1 MICFLP
7 ELLRNAA
14 LADPEKPAVK
24 DPQGV
29 LTYTEFLA
37 AVDRLAQY
45 LLRGG
50 CAKGTWIA
58 TCLPRGIDAVVAQAA
73 ILSIGAIYVPVDPTY
88 PTSVLSAMLRGESP
102 VRFVGYR
109 AAVDACL
116 AAAEGIGI
124 VLDDAETL
132 ANIAKLPAEPARVE
146 LLPQDGAYV
155 IHTSGSS
162 GTPKG
167 VLVNHAAIANS
178 TLARWER
185 YEQPVT
191 GFLMVS
197 PMFFDSS
204 LAGIW
209 WTLSQGGTLELAP
222 QDPASLLTRLR
233 IALTDPEPRVS
244 HTLLTP
250 TLYSRALDGLTGV
263 DTALS
268 TVVVAGET
276 CSEAL
281 VLRHHRLLP
290 HVALVNE
297 YGPTEAGVW
306 CSSAVLRA
314 GEKVAIGTPIA
325 NVELLVIDHGGACL
339 PTGAVGE
346 LAVAGVQLAEGY
358 PHDAPLT
365 QQRFVAHP
373 TRTGERMY
381 RTGDRAWQDAGGQY
395 FVSGRLDEQV
405 KIRGFRVDLAGVR
418 SRLATHAG
426 VAEVALAMRERA
438 GLMGQV
444 LTAYVVPQVLEGSV
458 ATQLRQTWTRV
469 VDEVALGAAAKGT
482 DFDISGWNSSYTG
495 EPLSADEMEE
505 WVQSTVALL
514 KEQAPSVVLDL
525 GCGSGLPLLRVA
537 PQCKR
542 YVGLDVSQRTLE
554 NLQLAVERAGISQVE
569 LQKGEAA
576 DVSRF
581 ERQHFDLVVSNS
593 VSQYFPHSDYLVQV
607 LAGALAALRA
617 EGRAIIGD
625 VRDLSLLWEFHTAVA
640 LARLA
645 PETPAAAVLKQVA
658 DRVDHETQLVISPRW
673 FTQLNDLLRDEV
685 EVELRPRRGW
695 QRNEMNDFRFDAIV
709 HRAAC
714 VARFPVPQWLDWSAD
729 IENLTALR
737 SLLRD
742 RREPLGIRR
751 VPNARTAGVSAV
763 LAYLQADPAR
773 ENSPLTV
780 ADLRALRQEQEGLS
794 VHPEAL
800 FAIAALCGLELYLD
814 RSAAHPAGAFDAVF
828 YPGLTEDTSHGILLP
843 RFDSPNA
850 SDAPNALNHT
860 ERFITDPSTHRVNTA
875 AFTSIVPELRRFAD
889 HVLAPQERPGAY
901 VVMSSLPMTRQGK
914 VDTAALPLPQPQPK
928 SLWSG
933 PALNLPETDAQ
944 KAVASVWSDL
954 LGVEQI
960 SIDEDFISL
969 GGDSLLAA
977 ACAVQLCELLHI
989 LLPTG
994 VLFSAP
1000 TIRSLARLV
1009 EAAESRSQLDAVDLE
1024 VLASISGQ
1032 PVETGDALPLT
1043 SAQTVFWYL
1052 DHYRRPGSSKHPD
1065 FALAVHYRI
1074 SGRLDTQAMSD
1085 AIDQLVQRHEALRTS
1100 VRLDAFEGL
1109 QTVLPAVPQLLVR
1122 LSAEG
1127 SDPDTALRAA
1137 AQNDT
1142 RLPLDPALG
1151 RVFTAQLCTAS
1162 DTEHLLI
1169 LRVHHIAADGWSID
1183 VLESELEELYEA
1195 ALTRRP
1201 HTLRPPP
1208 NYSRLVQ
1215 RMDQQ
1220 FFVDLDWRTMEP
1232 YQSALRYWEQ
1242 QVRGVEPS
1250 SLSPFGE
1257 SIVPLP
1263 TQQQSLDLT
1272 GEDFETLLELSR
1284 SSGATLFSTV
1294 VAALASLRAEDSGT
1308 PDVRLLTLNA
1318 ARDAPELD
1326 RMVGLLLNPMLL
1338 RLSVSPADEF
1348 SEIIARASTGVREA
1362 LSHGQVPLLA
1372 MCEEI
1377 PDLMSF
1383 MTESQF
1389 VGVELL
1395 SPARGLSLPHC
1406 QVLRTDPF
1414 DDDFLGR
1421 RFELPVE
1428 LLLVVRR
1435 NGASVRLTVLYD
1447 PAAITREQSG
1457 RLLTRL
1463 RGVLLAR
1470 QSQGAYR

>member
-1 MICFLP
+1 MICSLP
-7 ELLRNAA
+7 ELLRSAA
-14 LADPEKPAVK
+14 LAYPDRAAVRDP
-24 DPQGV
+24 DGV
-29 LTYTEFLA
+29 LTYTEFLSA
-37 AVDRLAQY
+37 IDRLAQY
-45 LLRGG
+45 LLRDG

-58 TCLPRGIDAVVAQAA
+58 TCLPRGIDAVVAQVA

-88 PTSVLSAMLRGESP
+88 PTSVLGGMLRGESP

-109 AAVDACL
+109 AEVTACL

-124 VLDDAETL
+124 VLDDADTM
-132 ANIAKLPAEPARVE
+132 ATIATLPAEPPHVT

-185 YEQPVT
+185 YKQPVT

-222 QDPASLLTRLR
+222 QDPAALLTRLR
-233 IALTDPEPRVS
+233 GALTDPEPRVS

-250 TLYSRALDGLTGV
+250 TLYSRSLDGLTRV
-263 DTALS
+263 DTALN
-268 TVVVAGET
+268 TVIVAGET

-281 VLRHHRLLP
+281 VIRHYRLLP
-290 HVALVNE
+290 DVALVNE

-306 CSSAVLRA
+306 CSSAILRA
-314 GEKVAIGTPIA
+314 GDKVAIGTPIST
-325 NVELLVIDHGGACL
+325 VELLVVDHNGACL
-339 PTGAVGE
+339 PSGTMGE
-346 LAVAGVQLAEGY
+346 LAVAGLQLAQGY
-358 PHDAPLT
+358 PHDATLT
-365 QQRFVAHP
+365 EQRFVAHP
-373 TRTGERMY
+373 TRAGERMY
-381 RTGDRAWQDAGGQY
+381 RTGDRAWQDAEGQY
-395 FVSGRLDEQV
+395 YVSGRLDEQV

-418 SRLATHAG
+418 SRLATHTG
-426 VAEVALAMRERA
+426 VAEVALAMRDRA

-444 LTAYVVPQVLEGSV
+444 LTAYVVPQAVGGSV
-458 ATQLRQTWTRV
+458 ATQLRETWTRV

-495 EPLSADEMEE
+495 ESLSAHEMEE
-505 WVQSTVALL
+505 WVGSTVALL
-514 KEQAPSVVLDL
+514 REQSPSAVLDL

-537 PQCKR
+537 PDCKR

-554 NLQLAVERAGISQVE
+554 NLQLAVERAGIPQVE

-576 DVSRF
+576 DVKRLGP
-581 ERQHFDLVVSNS
+581 QQFDLVVSNS
-593 VSQYFPHSDYLVQV
+593 VSQYFPNPNYLVHV

-617 EGRAIIGD
+617 DGRAILGD
-625 VRDLSLLWEFHTAVA
+625 VRDLSLLWEFHTAVT

-645 PETPAAAVLKQVA
+645 PETPAGAVLKQIA
-658 DRVDHETQLVISPRW
+658 DRVDHETQMVISPRW
-673 FTQLNDLLRDEV
+673 FAQLRGFLEDERV
-685 EVELRPRRGW
+685 DIELRPRRGW
-695 QRNEMNDFRFDAIV
+695 RRNEMNDFRFDAIV
-709 HRAAC
+709 RRAAA
-714 VARFPVPQWLDWSAD
+714 VSRFAVPQWLEWSND
-729 IENLTALR
+729 IGDLAALQA
-737 SLLRD
+737 LLRD

-751 VPNARTAGVSAV
+751 VPNARTAGMGAV
-763 LAYLQADPAR
+763 LAHLQAAPAGG
-773 ENSPLTV
+773 NSPLTV
-780 ADLRALRQEQEGLS
+780 SGLRALSDEQEGRS
-794 VHPEAL
+794 VHPEIL
-800 FAIAALCGLELYLD
+800 FQTAGLCDLQLSLD

-828 YPGLTEDTSHGILLP
+828 YPPHAKGSSHRIQLP
-843 RFDSPNA
+843 RFDLPPV
-850 SDAPNALNHT
+850 SDT
-860 ERFITDPSTHRVNTA
+860 MGSFITDPSTHRVNTA

-889 HVLAPQERPGAY
+889 KVLPPQERPGAY
-901 VVMSSLPMTRQGK
+901 VVLSSLPMTRQGK
-914 VDTAALPLPQPQPK
+914 VDTAALPMPQPE
-928 SLWSG
+928 SLRTG

-954 LGVEQI
+954 LGIEQI
-960 SIDEDFISL
+960 GIDEDFISL

-977 ACAVQLCELLHI
+977 ACAVQLCDLLQI
-989 LLPTG
+989 SLPAG

-1000 TIRSLARLV
+1000 TIRSLAHVVAFADPGTQPSAADTDALALLSDQIA
-1009 EAAESRSQLDAVDLE
+1009 EAGA
-1024 VLASISGQ
+1024 
-1032 PVETGDALPLT
+1032 ALPLT

-1074 SGRLDTQAMSD
+1074 SGSLDLQAMSD
-1085 AIDQLVQRHEALRTS
+1085 AIDALVQRHEALRTS
-1100 VRLDAFEGL
+1100 VRLDAFEGR
-1109 QTVLPAVPQLLVR
+1109 QTVLPAVSGLLVK

-1127 SDPDTALRAA
+1127 PDPDIALQTAAR
-1137 AQNDT
+1137 NDT
-1142 RLPLDPALG
+1142 HLPLDPALG
-1151 RVFTAQLCTAS
+1151 RVFTAHLSTAS

-1169 LRVHHIAADGWSID
+1169 LRVHHIVADGWSID

-1201 HTLRPPP
+1201 HTLRSPPS
-1208 NYSRLVQ
+1208 YRRLVQ
-1215 RMDQQ
+1215 RLDQQ
-1220 FFVDLDWRTMEP
+1220 FFVDLDWRSTEP
-1232 YQSALRYWEQ
+1232 YQSALHYWEQ

-1250 SLSPFGE
+1250 SLSPLGE
-1257 SIVPLP
+1257 SAPPLP
-1263 TQQQSLDLT
+1263 TQQQSVDLT
-1272 GEDFETLLELSR
+1272 GKEVQSLLDLSR
-1284 SSGATLFSTV
+1284 TAGATLFSTV
-1294 VAALASLRAEDSGT
+1294 VAALAYLRAQDSGSA
-1308 PDVRLLTLNA
+1308 DVRLLTLNA
-1318 ARDAPELD
+1318 ARDSPELD

-1338 RLSVSPADEF
+1338 RLSVDPADTF
-1348 SEIIARASTGVREA
+1348 SDIIARASLGVREA

-1406 QVLRTDPF
+1406 QVQRSDPF
-1414 DDDFLGR
+1414 DDHFLGR

-1447 PAAITREQSG
+1447 PAVMTREESG
-1457 RLLTRL
+1457 RLLSRL
-1463 RGVLLAR
+1463 RSVLLAR
-1470 QSQGAYR
+1470 QLQEAYQ

>member
-1 MICFLP
+1 MTRFLP
-7 ELLRNAA
+7 ELLRSAA
-14 LADPEKPAVK
+14 LAHPDRPAVR
-24 DPQGV
+24 DSQGV
-29 LTYTEFLA
+29 LTYTELLA

-45 LLRGG
+45 LLRNG

-88 PTSVLSAMLRGESP
+88 PTSVLGGMLRGESP

-109 AAVDACL
+109 AEVAACL
-116 AAAEGIGI
+116 AAAEGIGV

-132 ANIAKLPAEPARVE
+132 ESIARLPAEPSGVQLFAH
-146 LLPQDGAYV
+146 DGAYV

-167 VLVNHAAIANS
+167 VLVNHAAITNS

-222 QDPASLLTRLR
+222 QDPAALLTRLR
-233 IALTDPEPRVS
+233 MALTDRQPRVS

-250 TLYSRALDGLTGV
+250 TLYSRALDGLTRV

-281 VLRHHRLLP
+281 VGRHHRLLP
-290 HVALVNE
+290 DVALVNE

-314 GEKVAIGTPIA
+314 GEKVVIGKPIA
-325 NVELLVIDHGGACL
+325 NVELLVVDHNGACL
-339 PTGAVGE
+339 SPGAVGE
-346 LAVAGVQLAEGY
+346 LAIAGVQLAEGY
-358 PHDAPLT
+358 PHDATLT

-381 RTGDRAWQDAGGQY
+381 RTGDRAWQGTDGQY

-444 LTAYVVPQVLEGSV
+444 LTAYVVPQVAEGSV
-458 ATQLRQTWTRV
+458 ATQLRETWTRV
-469 VDEVALGAAAKGT
+469 VDEVASGAAAKGT

-495 EPLSADEMEE
+495 VSLSAQEMEE
-505 WVQSTVALL
+505 WVGSTVALL
-514 KEQAPSVVLDL
+514 SEQAPSAVLDL

-537 PQCKR
+537 PQCER
-542 YVGLDVSQRTLE
+542 YVGLDVSQRTLD
-554 NLQLAVERAGISQVE
+554 NLQLAVKRAGISQVE

-576 DVSRF
+576 DVTRF
-581 ERQHFDLVVSNS
+581 EQQKFDLVVSNS
-593 VSQYFPHSDYLVQV
+593 VSQYFPHPDYLVRV
-607 LAGALAALRA
+607 IAGALAALRA
-617 EGRAIIGD
+617 DGRAIIGD

-645 PETPAAAVLKQVA
+645 PETPAVAVLKQVA

-673 FTQLNDLLRDEV
+673 FTQLNRSLRDEEI

-695 QRNEMNDFRFDAIV
+695 RRNEMNDFRFDAIV
-709 HRAAC
+709 HRAAS
-714 VARFPVPQWLDWSAD
+714 VVRFPVPQWLNWSTD
-729 IENLTALR
+729 IGSLAALR
-737 SLLRD
+737 SLLRNC
-742 RREPLGIRR
+742 REPLGIRS
-751 VPNARTAGVSAV
+751 VPNARTAGISAV
-763 LAYLQADPAR
+763 LAYLQEHQAQESSA
-773 ENSPLTV
+773 STV
-780 ADLRALRQEQEGLS
+780 ADLRALREEHEGLS
-794 VHPEAL
+794 VHPETL
-800 FAIAALCGLELYLD
+800 FEAAALCGLELYLD
-814 RSAAHPAGAFDAVF
+814 RSAAHPAGALDAVF
-828 YPGLTEDTSHGILLP
+828 YPRLAEGTSHAILLP
-843 RFDSPNA
+843 QFDSPHI
-850 SDAPNALNHT
+850 SDT
-860 ERFITDPSTHRVNTA
+860 TGSFITDPSTHRVNTA
-875 AFTSIVPELRRFAD
+875 AFSSIVPDLRRFAD
-889 HVLAPQERPGAY
+889 QVLAPQERPGAY

-914 VDTAALPLPQPQPK
+914 VDTAALPLPQPEGRRT
-928 SLWSG
+928 G
-933 PALNLPETDAQ
+933 PPPNLPETDAQ

-954 LGVEQI
+954 LGIEQI
-960 SIDEDFISL
+960 GIDEDFIAL

-977 ACAVQLCELLHI
+977 ACAVQLCELLQVS
-989 LLPTG
+989 LPAG

-1000 TIRSLARLV
+1000 TIRSLARVV
-1009 EAAESRSQLDAVDLE
+1009 EEAEPRSQPSAIDPE
-1024 VLASISGQ
+1024 ELASISGRTN
-1032 PVETGDALPLT
+1032 EIGAALPLT

-1074 SGRLDTQAMSD
+1074 SGKLDTQAMSD
-1085 AIDQLVQRHEALRTS
+1085 AIDQLVERHEALRTS
-1100 VRLDAFEGL
+1100 VRLDAFEGR
-1109 QTVLPAVPQLLVR
+1109 QTVLPAGSGLLVR
-1122 LSAEG
+1122 LPAVG
-1127 SDPDTALRAA
+1127 PDPDAALRAA

-1151 RVFTAQLCTAS
+1151 RVFTAQLSTAS
-1162 DTEHLLI
+1162 DTEHLLV
-1169 LRVHHIAADGWSID
+1169 LRVHHIVADGWSID
-1183 VLESELEELYEA
+1183 VLESELEKLYEA

-1201 HTLRPPP
+1201 HTLRPAPS
-1208 NYSRLVQ
+1208 YSKLVQ

-1220 FFVDLDWRTMEP
+1220 FFVDLDWRSMEP

-1257 SIVPLP
+1257 AIVPLP
-1263 TQQQSLDLT
+1263 TQQQSIDLT
-1272 GEDFETLLELSR
+1272 GEELETLLDLSR
-1284 SSGATLFSTV
+1284 TSGATLFSTV
-1294 VAALASLRAEDSGT
+1294 VAALAYLRAEDSGST
-1308 PDVRLLTLNA
+1308 DVRLLTLNA
-1318 ARDAPELD
+1318 ARDSPELD

-1338 RLSVSPADEF
+1338 RLSVNTKDEL
-1348 SEIIARASTGVREA
+1348 SELIARASTGVREA

-1406 QVLRTDPF
+1406 QVERTDPF
-1414 DDDFLGR
+1414 DDAFLGR

-1435 NGASVRLTVLYD
+1435 NGFSVRLTVLHD
-1447 PAAITREQSG
+1447 PAVITREQTS

-1463 RGVLLAR
+1463 RGVLVAR
-1470 QSQGAYR
+1470 RFQEVYQ

>member
-1 MICFLP
+1 MTRFLP
-7 ELLRNAA
+7 ELLRNVA
-14 LADPEKPAVK
+14 LAHPNKPAVR

-29 LTYTEFLA
+29 LNYTEFLA
-37 AVDRLAQY
+37 AVNRLAQY
-45 LLRGG
+45 LLHDG

-58 TCLPRGIDAVVAQAA
+58 TCLPRGIDALVAQAA

-88 PTSVLSAMLRGESP
+88 PTSVLGAMLRGESP

-132 ANIAKLPAEPARVE
+132 ANIASLPAEPPCVE

-222 QDPASLLTRLR
+222 QDPAALLTRLR
-233 IALTDPEPRVS
+233 IALTDFQPGVS

-250 TLYSRALDGLTGV
+250 TLYSRALDGLTRV
-263 DTALS
+263 DTAFS
-268 TVVVAGET
+268 TVVVAGEM

-281 VLRHHRLLP
+281 VLRHYKLLP
-290 HVALVNE
+290 DVALVNE

-314 GEKVAIGTPIA
+314 GEKVAIGIPIA
-325 NVELLVIDHGGACL
+325 NTELLVVDHNGACL
-339 PTGAVGE
+339 PIGAVGE

-358 PHDAPLT
+358 PHDATLT
-365 QQRFVAHP
+365 RQRFVAHP

-381 RTGDRAWQDAGGQY
+381 RTGDRAWQDADGQY

-438 GLMGQV
+438 GLMGRV
-444 LTAYVVPQVLEGSV
+444 LTAYVVPQVVEGSV
-458 ATQLRQTWTRV
+458 VTQMRETWTRV

-495 EPLSADEMEE
+495 QPLSVDEMEE

-514 KEQAPSVVLDL
+514 REQAPSKVLDL

-537 PQCKR
+537 PQCER
-542 YVGLDVSQRTLE
+542 YVGLDVSQRTLD
-554 NLQLAVERAGISQVE
+554 NLQLAVKRARLSQVH

-581 ERQHFDLVVSNS
+581 EQQHFDLIVSIS

-625 VRDLSLLWEFHTAVA
+625 VRDLGLLWEFHTAVV

-658 DRVDHETQLVISPRW
+658 ERVDHETQLVISPRW
-673 FTQLNDLLRDEV
+673 FTRLNGSIQAEEV

-709 HRAAC
+709 HRAAS
-714 VARFPVPQWLDWSAD
+714 VTRFPVPQWLDWSAD
-729 IENLTALR
+729 IGNLTALR
-737 SLLRD
+737 SLLRVC
-742 RREPLGIRR
+742 RQPLGIRR
-751 VPNARTAGVSAV
+751 VPNSRTAGVSAV
-763 LAYLQADPAR
+763 LAHLQADLAR

-780 ADLRALRQEQEGLS
+780 FGLRALRQEHEGLS
-794 VHPEAL
+794 VHPETL
-800 FAIAALCGLELYLD
+800 FDIAALCGLELYLD

-828 YPGLTEDTSHGILLP
+828 YPRLTEGTSRGTLLP
-843 RFDSPNA
+843 CLDSPDAYDNPQA
-850 SDAPNALNHT
+850 SNLT

-914 VDTAALPLPQPQPK
+914 VDTAALPQPQPE
-928 SLWSG
+928 SLRSG

-944 KAVASVWSDL
+944 NAVASVWSDL

-960 SIDEDFISL
+960 GIDEDFISL

-989 LLPTG
+989 SLPTG

-1000 TIRSLARLV
+1000 TIRSLARVV
-1009 EAAESRSQLDAVDLE
+1009 EDAESRSQPDAVDLE
-1024 VLASISGQ
+1024 GLASMSGQ
-1032 PVETGDALPLT
+1032 PAETGDALPLT

-1074 SGRLDTQAMSD
+1074 SGKVDTQAMSD

-1127 SDPDTALRAA
+1127 SDPDTSLRAA

-1151 RVFTAQLCTAS
+1151 RVFTAQLSTAS

-1169 LRVHHIAADGWSID
+1169 LRVHHIVADGRSID

-1208 NYSRLVQ
+1208 NYRRLVQ
-1215 RMDQQ
+1215 RIDQQ
-1220 FFVDLDWRTMEP
+1220 FFVDLNWRTMEP

-1242 QVRGVEPS
+1242 HVRGVEPS

-1294 VAALASLRAEDSGT
+1294 VAALAYLRVEDSGT

-1318 ARDAPELD
+1318 ARDSPELD

-1338 RLSVSPADEF
+1338 RLSVSPADEL

-1406 QVLRTDPF
+1406 RVQRTDPF

-1435 NGASVRLTVLYD
+1435 NGSSVRLTVLYD

-1463 RGVLLAR
+1463 RSVLLAR
-1470 QSQGAYR
+1470 QSQEAHR

>member
-1 MICFLP
+1 MIPYLP

-14 LADPEKPAVK
+14 LAHPEKPAVK
-24 DPQGV
+24 DPGGV
-29 LTYTEFLA
+29 LKYSEFLA
-37 AVDRLAQY
+37 AVHRLAQY
-45 LLRGG
+45 LLQDG
-50 CAKGTWIA
+50 CAKGSWVA
-58 TCLPRGIDAVVAQAA
+58 ACLPRGIDAVVAQAA

-88 PTSVLSAMLRGESP
+88 PTSVLRGMLRGESP
-102 VRFVGYR
+102 VRFVGYQ
-109 AAVDACL
+109 AEIAACL

-132 ANIAKLPAEPARVE
+132 AKIANLPAEPPCVE
-146 LLPQDGAYV
+146 LLPHDGAYV

-167 VLVNHAAIANS
+167 VLVSHAAIANS
-178 TLARWER
+178 TLARWDR
-185 YEQPVT
+185 YKQPIT

-204 LAGIW
+204 LAGMW

-222 QDPASLLTRLR
+222 QDPAALLARLR
-233 IALTDPEPRVS
+233 IALTDRESPVS

-250 TLYSRALDGLTGV
+250 TLYSRALDGLSRV
-263 DTALS
+263 ETALH

-281 VLRHHRLLP
+281 VIRHHKLLP

-306 CSSAVLRA
+306 CASAVLRA
-314 GEKVAIGTPIA
+314 GDKVAIGTPIA
-325 NVELLVIDHGGACL
+325 NVELLVVDHNGGCL
-339 PTGAVGE
+339 PAGAVGE
-346 LAVAGVQLAEGY
+346 LAIAGVQVAEGY
-358 PHDAPLT
+358 PHDAKLT
-365 QQRFVAHP
+365 AQRFVAHP
-373 TRTGERMY
+373 NHEGKRMY
-381 RTGDRAWQDAGGQY
+381 RTGDRAWQDADGQY

-418 SRLATHAG
+418 SKLATHAG

-444 LTAYVVPQVLEGSV
+444 LTAYVVPQVEEGSV
-458 ATQLRQTWTRV
+458 ATQLRETWTRV
-469 VDEVALGAAAKGT
+469 VDEVASGAAAKGT

-495 EPLSADEMEE
+495 EPLSAEEMEE
-505 WVQSTVALL
+505 WVGSTVALL
-514 KEQAPSVVLDL
+514 SEQAPSAVLDL

-537 PQCKR
+537 RQCKR

-554 NLQLAVERAGISQVE
+554 NLQLAVERAGISQVQ
-569 LQKGEAA
+569 LQKGDAA

-581 ERQHFDLVVSNS
+581 QQQQFDLVVSNS
-593 VSQYFPHSDYLVQV
+593 VSQYFPHPDYLVRV
-607 LAGALAALRA
+607 VSGALAALR
-617 EGRAIIGD
+617 EDGRAIIGD
-625 VRDLSLLWEFHTAVA
+625 VRDLSLLPEFHTAIA
-640 LARLA
+640 LARLV
-645 PETPAAAVLKQVA
+645 PETTAAAVLKQVT

-673 FTQLNDLLRDEV
+673 FAQLRDVLPDEDV

-709 HRAAC
+709 HKAAS
-714 VARFPVPQWLDWSAD
+714 VTRFDVPQWLEWSSDVGDLA
-729 IENLTALR
+729 ALR
-737 SLLRD
+737 FLLRD
-742 RREPLGIRR
+742 CHEPLGIRR

-763 LAYLQADPAR
+763 LAYLQASKANDD
-773 ENSPLTV
+773 SPLTV
-780 ADLRALRQEQEGLS
+780 AGLRNLREEHEVRS
-794 VHPEAL
+794 VHPETL
-800 FAIAALCGLELYLD
+800 FDIAGLCGLELYLD

-828 YPGLTEDTSHGILLP
+828 YPRLAEESSGSVLLP
-843 RFDSPNA
+843 RFDSPHA
-850 SDAPNALNHT
+850 SKTAGRL
-860 ERFITDPSTHRVNTA
+860 ITDPSTHRLNTA

-889 HVLAPQERPGAY
+889 HTLAPQERPGAY

-914 VDTAALPLPQPQPK
+914 VDTAALPSPQPE
-928 SLWSG
+928 SLRTG
-933 PALNLPETDAQ
+933 TAPNPPETDAQ
-944 KAVASVWSDL
+944 KAVAAVWSDL

-960 SIDEDFISL
+960 GIDEDFISL

-977 ACAVQLCELLHI
+977 ACAVQLCELLHVS
-989 LLPTG
+989 LPAG

-1000 TIRSLARLV
+1000 TIRSLARVV
-1009 EAAESRSQLDAVDLE
+1009 EAASPRSQSTADDLDAPAV
-1024 VLASISGQ
+1024 VPGQ
-1032 PVETGDALPLT
+1032 ADKAGVPLPLT

-1074 SGRLDTQAMSD
+1074 SGRLDAQAMSE
-1085 AIDQLVQRHEALRTS
+1085 AIDQLVERHEALRTS

-1109 QTVLPAVPQLLVR
+1109 QTVLPALPHLLVK
-1122 LSAEG
+1122 LPAEG
-1127 SDPDTALRAA
+1127 PDPDTALRAA

-1151 RVFTAQLCTAS
+1151 RVFTAQLSTTS
-1162 DTEHLLI
+1162 ETEHLLI
-1169 LRVHHIAADGWSID
+1169 LRVHHIVADGWSID

-1208 NYSRLVQ
+1208 NYRRFVQ

-1220 FFVDLDWRTMEP
+1220 FFVDLDWRSMEP

-1250 SLSPFGE
+1250 SLSPLGE
-1257 SIVPLP
+1257 ALVPLP
-1263 TQQQSLDLT
+1263 TQQHSLDLT
-1272 GEDFETLLELSR
+1272 GEEFDTLLELAR

-1294 VAALASLRAEDSGT
+1294 VAALAYLRAEDSGAT
-1308 PDVRLLTLNA
+1308 DVRLLTLNA
-1318 ARDAPELD
+1318 ARDSPELD
-1326 RMVGLLLNPMLL
+1326 RMVGLMLNPMLL
-1338 RLSVSPADEF
+1338 RLSVDPAEEL
-1348 SEIIARASTGVREA
+1348 SEIIARASTGVRQA

-1406 QVLRTDPF
+1406 QVQRTDPF

-1435 NGASVRLTVLYD
+1435 NGNSVRLTVLHD
-1447 PAAITREQSG
+1447 PAAITQEQAD
-1457 RLLTRL
+1457 RLLARL
-1463 RGVLLAR
+1463 RSVLLAQR
-1470 QSQGAYR
+1470 FQEAYP